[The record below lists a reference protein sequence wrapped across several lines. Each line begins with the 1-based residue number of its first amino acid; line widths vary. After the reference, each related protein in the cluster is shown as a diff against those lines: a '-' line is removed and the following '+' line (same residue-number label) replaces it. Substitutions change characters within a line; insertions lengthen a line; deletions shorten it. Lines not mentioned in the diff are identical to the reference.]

1 MLPFAPSAERNKDA
15 ILAGLR
21 PHLARCRRVLEI
33 GSGTGQHAVHMSAAL
48 PQLVWQ
54 CSELPG
60 TVSGLAARLEA
71 EGTVRTPPP
80 LALDV
85 AAPPWPLPASGAP
98 DAFDAVFTANTLH
111 IMSFA
116 HVGQF
121 FARIGEVLAPGG
133 LCCVYGPMKYGG
145 AFTTKSN
152 AEFDA
157 QLRARDPLSGIRDF
171 EALDELAQ
179 AQGLTLVED
188 LAMPANNQLLIWRHA
203 GG

>member
-1 MLPFAPSAERNKDA
+1 MIPFAPSAERNKDA
-15 ILAGLR
+15 ILAALHPR
-21 PHLARCRRVLEI
+21 LAHCRRVLEI
-33 GSGTGQHAVHMSAAL
+33 GSGTGQHAVHMTQAL

-60 TVSGLAARLEA
+60 TVEGVAARLEA
-71 EGTVRTPPP
+71 EGTARTPPP

-85 AAPPWPLPASGAP
+85 AAPPWPLPTAGAP
-98 DAFDAVFTANTLH
+98 DAFDAIFTANTLH

-121 FARIGEVLAPGG
+121 FARVGEVLAPGG

-145 AFTTKSN
+145 AFTTESN
-152 AEFDA
+152 AEFDR
-157 QLRARDPLSGIRDF
+157 QLRARDPQSGIRDF
-171 EALDELAQ
+171 ETLDALAQ
-179 AQGLTLVED
+179 AQGLVLLED
-188 LAMPANNQLLIWRHA
+188 IAMPANNQLLIWRRT

>member
-15 ILAGLR
+15 ILAALR
-21 PHLARCRRVLEI
+21 PHLAHCRRVLEI
-33 GSGTGQHAVHMSAAL
+33 GSGTGQHAVHMTAAL

-60 TVSGLAARLEA
+60 AVEGVAARLEA
-71 EGTVRTPPP
+71 EGTTRTPPP

-85 AAPPWPLPASGAP
+85 AAPPWPLPAADAP

-121 FARIGEVLAPGG
+121 FARVGEVLAPGG

-145 AFTTKSN
+145 AFTTRSN

-179 AQGLTLVED
+179 AQGLTLLED
-188 LAMPANNQLLIWRHA
+188 LAMPANNQLLIWRRI

>member
-1 MLPFAPSAERNKDA
+1 MIPFAPSAERNKDA
-15 ILAGLR
+15 ILAALR
-21 PHLARCRRVLEI
+21 PHLAHRRRVLEI
-33 GSGTGQHAVHMSAAL
+33 GSGTGQHALHMTQAL

-54 CSELPG
+54 CSDLPG
-60 TVSGLAARLEA
+60 AIPGIAARLES
-71 EGTVRTPPP
+71 EGTERTPPP

-85 AAPPWPLPASGAP
+85 AAPPWPLPAAEAP

-121 FARIGEVLAPGG
+121 FARIGEILAPGG

-145 AFTTKSN
+145 AFTTESN

-157 QLRARDPLSGIRDF
+157 QLRARDPQSGIRDF
-171 EALDELAQ
+171 EALDALAQ
-179 AQGLTLVED
+179 AQGLTLLED
-188 LAMPANNQLLIWRHA
+188 IAMPANNQLLIWRRT

>member
-121 FARIGEVLAPGG
+121 FARIGEVLAQGG

-179 AQGLTLVED
+179 AQGLTLLED
-188 LAMPANNQLLIWRHA
+188 LAMPANNQLLIWRRA

>member
-15 ILAGLR
+15 ILAALR
-21 PHLARCRRVLEI
+21 PHLAHCRRVLEI
-33 GSGTGQHAVHMSAAL
+33 GSGTGQHAVHMTAAL

-60 TVSGLAARLEA
+60 AIAGVAARLES
-71 EGTVRTPPP
+71 EGTARTPPP

-85 AAPPWPLPASGAP
+85 AAPPWPLPAAEAP
-98 DAFDAVFTANTLH
+98 DAFDAIFTANTLH

-121 FARIGEVLAPGG
+121 FARVGEVLAPGG

-145 AFTTKSN
+145 AFTTRSN

-179 AQGLTLVED
+179 AQGLTLLED
-188 LAMPANNQLLIWRHA
+188 IAMPANNLLLIWRRT

>member
-21 PHLARCRRVLEI
+21 PHLAHCRRVLEI
-33 GSGTGQHAVHMSAAL
+33 GSGTGQHAVHMTAAL

-60 TVSGLAARLEA
+60 AALGVAARLEA
-71 EGTVRTPPP
+71 EGTARTPPP

-85 AAPPWPLPASGAP
+85 AAPPWPLPAAEAP
-98 DAFDAVFTANTLH
+98 DAFDAIFTANTLH

-121 FARIGEVLAPGG
+121 FARVGEVLAPGG

-145 AFTTKSN
+145 SFTTRSN

-179 AQGLTLVED
+179 AQGLTLLDD
-188 LAMPANNQLLIWRHA
+188 LAMPANNQLLIWRRT

>member
-15 ILAGLR
+15 ILAALR
-21 PHLARCRRVLEI
+21 PHLAHCRRVLEI
-33 GSGTGQHAVHMSAAL
+33 GSGTGQHAVHMTAAL
-48 PQLVWQ
+48 PHLLWQ

-60 TVSGLAARLEA
+60 AIEGVAARLEA
-71 EGTVRTPPP
+71 EGTARTPQP

-85 AAPPWPLPASGAP
+85 AAPPWPLPAADAP
-98 DAFDAVFTANTLH
+98 DAFDAIFTANTLH

-121 FARIGEVLAPGG
+121 FARVGEVLAPGG

-179 AQGLTLVED
+179 AQGLTLLED
-188 LAMPANNQLLIWRHA
+188 LAMPANNQLLIWRRT

>member
-15 ILAGLR
+15 ILAALR
-21 PHLARCRRVLEI
+21 PHLAHCRRVLEI
-33 GSGTGQHAVHMSAAL
+33 GSGTGQHAVHMTAAL

-60 TVSGLAARLEA
+60 AIPGIVARLES
-71 EGTVRTPPP
+71 EGTARTPPP

-85 AAPPWPLPASGAP
+85 AAPPWPLPAADAP
-98 DAFDAVFTANTLH
+98 DAFDAIFTANTLH

-121 FARIGEVLAPGG
+121 FARVGEVLAPGG

-145 AFTTKSN
+145 SFTTRSN

-179 AQGLTLVED
+179 AQGLTLLDD
-188 LAMPANNQLLIWRHA
+188 LAMPANNQLLIWRRA

>member
-179 AQGLTLVED
+179 AQGLTLLED
-188 LAMPANNQLLIWRHA
+188 LAMPANNQLLIWRRA

>member
-15 ILAGLR
+15 ILAALR
-21 PHLARCRRVLEI
+21 PRLAQCRRVLEI
-33 GSGTGQHAVHMSAAL
+33 GSGTGQHAVHMTAAL

-60 TVSGLAARLEA
+60 AIAGVAARLEA
-71 EGTVRTPPP
+71 EGTERTPPP

-85 AAPPWPLPASGAP
+85 ATPPWPLPAAEAP
-98 DAFDAVFTANTLH
+98 DAFDAIFTANTLH

-121 FARIGEVLAPGG
+121 FARVGEVLAPGG

-145 AFTTKSN
+145 AFTTRSN

-179 AQGLTLVED
+179 AQGLTLLDD
-188 LAMPANNQLLIWRHA
+188 LAMPANNQLLIWRRA

>member
-15 ILAGLR
+15 ILAALR
-21 PHLARCRRVLEI
+21 PHLAHCRRVLEI

-60 TVSGLAARLEA
+60 AVLGVAARLES
-71 EGTVRTPPP
+71 EGTARTPPP

-85 AAPPWPLPASGAP
+85 AAPPWPLPAADAP

-171 EALDELAQ
+171 EALDDQAQ
-179 AQGLTLVED
+179 AQGLTLLED
-188 LAMPANNQLLIWRHA
+188 IAMPANNQLLIWRRT

>member
-60 TVSGLAARLEA
+60 TVSGLAARLES
-71 EGTVRTPPP
+71 EGTARTPPP

-85 AAPPWPLPASGAP
+85 AAPPWPLPAAEAP
-98 DAFDAVFTANTLH
+98 DAFDAIFTANTLH

-133 LCCVYGPMKYGG
+133 LCCVYGPMKYRG

-179 AQGLTLVED
+179 AQGLVLVED
-188 LAMPANNQLLIWRHA
+188 LAMPANNQLLIWRRT

>member
-15 ILAGLR
+15 ILAALR
-21 PHLARCRRVLEI
+21 PRLAHRRRVLEI
-33 GSGTGQHAVHMSAAL
+33 GSGTGQHAVHMTAAL

-60 TVSGLAARLEA
+60 AALGVAARLEA
-71 EGTVRTPPP
+71 EGTERTPPP

-85 AAPPWPLPASGAP
+85 AAPPWPLPAAEAP
-98 DAFDAVFTANTLH
+98 DAFDAIFTANTLH

-121 FARIGEVLAPGG
+121 FARVGEVLAPGG

-145 AFTTKSN
+145 AFTTRSN

-179 AQGLTLVED
+179 AQGLTLLED
-188 LAMPANNQLLIWRHA
+188 LAMPANNQLLIWRRT

>member
-179 AQGLTLVED
+179 AQGLTLLED
-188 LAMPANNQLLIWRHA
+188 LAMPANNQLLIWRRT

>member
-15 ILAGLR
+15 ILAALR
-21 PHLARCRRVLEI
+21 PHLAHCRRVLEI
-33 GSGTGQHAVHMSAAL
+33 GSGTGQHAVHMTTTL

-54 CSELPG
+54 CTELPG
-60 TVSGLAARLEA
+60 AVEGVTARLEA
-71 EGTVRTPPP
+71 EGTERTPPP

-85 AAPPWPLPASGAP
+85 AAPPWPLPAADAP
-98 DAFDAVFTANTLH
+98 DAFDAIFTANTLH

-121 FARIGEVLAPGG
+121 FSRVGEVLAPGG
-133 LCCVYGPMKYGG
+133 LCCVYGPMKYDG
-145 AFTTKSN
+145 AFTTTSN

-179 AQGLTLVED
+179 AQGLTLLED
-188 LAMPANNQLLIWRHA
+188 NAMPANNQLLIWRRT

>member
-188 LAMPANNQLLIWRHA
+188 LAMPANNQLLIWRRA

>member
-15 ILAGLR
+15 ILAALR
-21 PHLARCRRVLEI
+21 PHLAHCRRVLEI
-33 GSGTGQHAVHMSAAL
+33 GSGTGQHAVHMTAAL

-60 TVSGLAARLEA
+60 AVEGVAARLEA
-71 EGTVRTPPP
+71 EGTARTPPP

-85 AAPPWPLPASGAP
+85 AAPPWPLPAADAA
-98 DAFDAVFTANTLH
+98 DAFDAIFTANTLH

-121 FARIGEVLAPGG
+121 FARVGEVLAPGG
-133 LCCVYGPMKYGG
+133 LCCIYGPMKYRG

-179 AQGLTLVED
+179 AQGLVLLED
-188 LAMPANNQLLIWRHA
+188 LAMPANNQLLIWRRA

>member
-85 AAPPWPLPASGAP
+85 AAAPWPLPAADAP

-133 LCCVYGPMKYGG
+133 LCCVYGPMKYRG

-179 AQGLTLVED
+179 AQGLTLLED
-188 LAMPANNQLLIWRHA
+188 LAMPANNQLLIWRRA

>member
-15 ILAGLR
+15 ILAALR
-21 PHLARCRRVLEI
+21 PHLAHCRRVLEI
-33 GSGTGQHAVHMSAAL
+33 GSGTGQHAVHMTAAL

-60 TVSGLAARLEA
+60 AVEGVAARLVA
-71 EGTVRTPPP
+71 EGTERTPPP

-85 AAPPWPLPASGAP
+85 AAPPWPLPAADAP

-121 FARIGEVLAPGG
+121 FARVGEVLAPGG

-145 AFTTKSN
+145 AFTTRSN

-179 AQGLTLVED
+179 AKGLTLLED
-188 LAMPANNQLLIWRHA
+188 LAMPANNQLLIWRRT